1 MEHEGSTKRD
11 RSSLVL
17 RSNQFFRQDDLEL
30 KAMANA
36 LGVSKSDLVRGMIA
50 VSLDQLAKE
59 RTLEQRTG
67 LTNRSALN
75 EFVEAGRLPRAAD
88 PAPSKSFEKAQLAL
102 EDKKLEEVTSEMG
115 AEPRPVPA
123 RHYFGMQVLPGWPA
137 HA

>member
-11 RSSLVL
+11 RSFLVL

-88 PAPSKSFEKAQLAL
+88 PAPSKSLAQFAL
-102 EDKKLEEVTSEMG
+102 VMG
-115 AEPRPVPA
+115 TLIPRAARSQSCPPPPVPRPSTFRRQP
-123 RHYFGMQVLPGWPA
+123 R
-137 HA
+137 